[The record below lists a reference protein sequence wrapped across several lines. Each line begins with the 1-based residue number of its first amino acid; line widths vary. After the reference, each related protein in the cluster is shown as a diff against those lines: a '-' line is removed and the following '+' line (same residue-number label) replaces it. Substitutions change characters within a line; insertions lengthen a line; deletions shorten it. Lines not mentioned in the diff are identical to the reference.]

1 MENWREIIEDI
12 VTSLLEDG
20 SDPEVLYEVEHHF
33 VSENFEKL
41 EQAALAA
48 FKLGYDV
55 EEPAELELEDGEKV
69 WSFDVV
75 VECELEVEA
84 IMEDVDKLE
93 ALAQQTDVEYD
104 GWGTYFQE

>member
-1 MENWREIIEDI
+1 MENWREITEDI

-20 SDPEVLYEVEHHF
+20 SDPEVLHEVEHHF

-55 EEPAELELEDGEKV
+55 ESQLNL
-69 WSFDVV
+69 S
-75 VECELEVEA
+75 
-84 IMEDVDKLE
+84 
-93 ALAQQTDVEYD
+93 
-104 GWGTYFQE
+104 